1 MKLHNDCEKILLTE
15 QEIANTVDALSERLN
30 RDYAGKTVL
39 MVCILKGAAVFFC
52 DLIRKLD
59 FDVRLDF
66 MSLSSYGNAT
76 DSSGAVCLRKDLDV
90 SIKDMDVIVVEDIV
104 DSGLTMSYLVDNLR
118 SRGPKSVKICAL
130 MDKPS
135 RRKAAVTVEYSGM
148 EIPDAFVVG
157 YGLDYAERYRHLP
170 YIAVLKPE
178 IYQK

>member
-1 MKLHNDCEKILLTE
+1 MKLHNDCEKILYTPE
-15 QEIANTVDALSERLN
+15 AIERTVDELAQRLN

-39 MVCILKGAAVFFC
+39 MVCILKGASVFFC
-52 DLIRKLD
+52 DLIRRLD

-66 MSLSSYGNAT
+66 MSLSSYGSAT

-90 SIKDMDVIVVEDIV
+90 SIKDIDVVVVEDIV
-104 DSGLTMSYLVDNLR
+104 DSGLTMSYLIDNLQA
-118 SRGPKSVKICAL
+118 RGPKSVKICAL

-135 RRKAAVTVEYSGM
+135 RRKADVTVEYSGM

-157 YGLDYAERYRHLP
+157 YGLDYAERYRNLP

-178 IYQK
+178 IYGK